1 MAIDTNLVT
10 ALGAGSGVDTKSLAQ
25 SLVDAEK
32 APRAN
37 AIQARIDRTEAK
49 ISGYSAMMAV
59 LNVFK
64 KAFEGL
70 STASGFNSLSVSNS
84 QPSAFSATTSS
95 STATGRHSVE
105 VKSLARPQVS
115 EFTWTETVT
124 DPDTNETTQELRTGF
139 ANLTDKVNGGQAFD
153 LNLQRGNP
161 PVPLDPLVSITIPA
175 DSTPEDMVGAINA
188 ANRGLT
194 ARLVNTGSGT
204 HPYKIVLTSDIGA
217 ANQFTLATG
226 DETLSFSQIAGQ
238 AATDSEVVVDG
249 VTFTRGVNVLSDV
262 IPGTVLRLSATNT
275 GNPATLEF
283 SRDTSGLKEKAKA
296 LVTAYNDT
304 MSDFKILSGPKSS
317 DPEDVFSGSLQG
329 DSTVRLVSAQVRSM
343 MTFVSETGGP
353 NVSSLRDLGFSFD
366 RSGVLA
372 LDEAVFDTAVS
383 NHFGEVVGALAGS
396 KTINGELKRGVAATA
411 VAGLSALM
419 SPTGVVM
426 NQTKGAE
433 TTVKRY
439 QADLEKLEERMKGV
453 LARYQKQFAVMES
466 LVGNINSMRE
476 NLKGQFESLA
486 AMYNNK

>member
-1 MAIDTNLVT
+1 VST
-10 ALGAGSGVDTKSLAQ
+10 
-25 SLVDAEK
+25 
-32 APRAN
+32 
-37 AIQARIDRTEAK
+37 
-49 ISGYSAMMAV
+49 ISIAA
-59 LNVFK
+59 
-64 KAFEGL
+64 
-70 STASGFNSLSVSNS
+70 
-84 QPSAFSATTSS
+84 
-95 STATGRHSVE
+95 
-105 VKSLARPQVS
+105 
-115 EFTWTETVT
+115 
-124 DPDTNETTQELRTGF
+124 
-139 ANLTDKVNGGQAFD
+139 DK
-153 LNLQRGNP
+153 
-161 PVPLDPLVSITIPA
+161 T
-175 DSTPEDMVGAINA
+175 TPEGIVETINA
-188 ANRGLT
+188 ANKGLT
-194 ARLVNTGSGT
+194 ARIVDTGSDS
-204 HPYKIVLTSDIGA
+204 HPYKIILTSDIGLA
-217 ANQFTLATG
+217 SQFTLSNG
-226 DETLSFSQIAGQ
+226 DGKLAFSEIAGQ

-343 MTFVSETGGP
+343 MTFVSETGGE

-372 LDEAVFDTAVS
+372 LDENAFDTAVS
-383 NHFGEVVGALAGS
+383 SHLDEVVSALSGS
-396 KTINGELKRGVAATA
+396 QTINGELKRGVAATA
-411 VAGLSALM
+411 VTGLNALM

-426 NQTKGAE
+426 SQSNGAE
-433 TTVKRY
+433 STVKRY

-476 NLKGQFESLA
+476 SLKGQFESLA